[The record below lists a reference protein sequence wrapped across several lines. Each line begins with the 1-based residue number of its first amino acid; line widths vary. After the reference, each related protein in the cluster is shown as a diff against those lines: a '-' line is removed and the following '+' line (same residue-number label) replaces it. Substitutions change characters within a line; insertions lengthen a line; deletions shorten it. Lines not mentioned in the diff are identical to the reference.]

1 MNVQGKPWILKT
13 NNMNSFE
20 DQLNTSVSKAMFS
33 IGKDRRRF
41 HGERKTLYEFTFN
54 KLLIYSCE
62 KPFYTIPQVIGV

>member
-1 MNVQGKPWILKT
+1 
-13 NNMNSFE
+13 
-20 DQLNTSVSKAMFS
+20 VSKAMFS